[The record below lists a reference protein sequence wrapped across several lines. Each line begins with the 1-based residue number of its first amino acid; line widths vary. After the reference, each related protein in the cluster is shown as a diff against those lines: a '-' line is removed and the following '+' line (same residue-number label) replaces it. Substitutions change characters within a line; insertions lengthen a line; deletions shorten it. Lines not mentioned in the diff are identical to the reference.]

1 MFPGS
6 ALHNSRLDDKHVQ
19 LIIGMLVDDV
29 HQRQSSAREEQ
40 AKQVEDASVLRRV
53 TEASKAAVSA
63 GVDWD
68 DVAPLPLPG
77 LLTAAQEAPR
87 EQDQDNEVQY
97 RGAVDQDQFV
107 SLLLALIRWMEASTR
122 LSLLKCLPGDLLSM
136 S

>member
-107 SLLLALIRWMEASTR
+107 SLLLALIRWMEASTP

-136 S
+136 N